1 MAEDTKVLLINDND
15 ATRHDLETVLS
26 FVGEQVVSASS
37 ANWHSTVTEA
47 VSKPQQ
53 VCLALINDCQQLD
66 TLQLLKDLHEWEPGL
81 PFVLIGEQQLPE
93 QLDADLQSRI
103 TATLPEALTHQPL
116 LDAIHKSK
124 LFHEHYNR
132 LRDFGGVRD
141 YNMFRSLVGRSDPIQ
156 RVRHMMG
163 QVANTEVSVLITG
176 ESGTGKEVV
185 ARNLHLN
192 SARADKPFVP
202 INCGAIPRELLESEL
217 FGHEKGAF
225 TGAIS
230 SRAGRFELAD
240 GGTLFL
246 DEIGDM
252 PLTMQVKLL
261 RVLQERSFERVGGVK
276 TIQTDVRILAAT
288 HKDLEKMID
297 EGEFR
302 QDLFYR
308 INVFPIE
315 MPSLRERA
323 TDVPLLLN
331 ELITAMEAE
340 GRGSVRFNSG
350 AIASLCR
357 HNWPGNVRE
366 LANLVERM
374 AILHPHGIVGLE
386 DLPKKFLHL
395 SDQEINEASL
405 SATSLSA
412 TSLSE
417 NSPLENSN
425 TAAQSVVPIQ
435 GLSSS
440 GSSSSGSGSPGFLPP
455 DGGSLLPLHGLDLKE
470 YLANLEKDLI
480 EQALDD
486 SGGVVARAADRLH
499 IRRTTLVEK
508 MRKYQL
514 QKRQTEAEAGA
525 ESEAEA
531 ESELQSEEQQKPD
544 VASSS
549 HEDPDQAASA

>member
-1 MAEDTKVLLINDND
+1 MAEETKVLLINDND

-37 ANWHSTVTEA
+37 ANWHSTITEA

-53 VCLALINDCQQLD
+53 VCVALINDCQQLD
-66 TLQLLKDLHEWEPGL
+66 TLQLLKDLHAWEPGL

-192 SARADKPFVP
+192 SARADNPFVP

-230 SRAGRFELAD
+230 SRVGRFELAD

-405 SATSLSA
+405 SATSLSQN
-412 TSLSE
+412 SPSE
-417 NSPLENSN
+417 NSS

-440 GSSSSGSGSPGFLPP
+440 LSISSGSGSPGFLPP

-514 QKRQTEAEAGA
+514 QRRQTEAEVGA
-525 ESEAEA
+525 ESES
-531 ESELQSEEQQKPD
+531 ESESESEDQQKAD
-544 VASSS
+544 AASSS